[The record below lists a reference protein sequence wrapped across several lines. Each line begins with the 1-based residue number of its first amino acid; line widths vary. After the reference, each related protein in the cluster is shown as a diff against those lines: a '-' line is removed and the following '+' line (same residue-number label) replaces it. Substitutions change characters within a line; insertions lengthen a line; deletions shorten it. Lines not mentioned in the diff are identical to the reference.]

1 MFEVN
6 KCYMLRPESRVVASE
21 DYQIAC
27 IHADMLHTADTEA
40 ATADGVPLPDNI
52 VPETNLSSVLHF
64 APQFKGQDVSGV
76 KTLGDLLNV
85 VYKVERLSETGAP
98 QIQVIN
104 EAGEQYYVNIVD
116 GSFFENFVEVTL
128 Q

>member
-1 MFEVN
+1 MFEVD
-6 KCYMLRPESRVVASE
+6 KYYMLRPESRVVASE

-52 VPETNLSSVLHF
+52 VPETNLSSVLRF
-64 APQFKGQDVSGV
+64 APQFKNQDVSGV

-116 GSFFENFVEVTL
+116 GSFFENFIEVTL

>member
-1 MFEVN
+1 MFEVD
-6 KCYMLRPESRVVASE
+6 KYYMLRPESRVVSSD

-27 IHADMLHTADTEA
+27 IHADMLHAADTEA
-40 ATADGVPLPDNI
+40 ATADGVPFPDNI
-52 VPETNLSSVLHF
+52 VPETNLSSVLRF

-85 VYKVERLSETGAP
+85 VYKVERLSETGDP
-98 QIQVIN
+98 QIQVVD
-104 EAGEQYYVNIVD
+104 EAGEQYYIDLID
-116 GSFFENFVEVTL
+116 GSFFENFIEVVL

>member
-6 KCYMLRPESRVVASE
+6 KYYMLRPESRVVPSE
-21 DYQIAC
+21 DYQEVCEYSHMFHTIA
-27 IHADMLHTADTEA
+27 HEA

-52 VPETNLSSVLHF
+52 VPETNLSSVLLF
-64 APQFKGQDVSGV
+64 APQFKGQDVSGI
-76 KTLGDLLNV
+76 KTLGDLSNV

-104 EAGEQYYVNIVD
+104 EAGEQYYINIVD
-116 GSFFENFVEVTL
+116 GSFFDNFVEVVL

>member
-6 KCYMLRPESRVVASE
+6 KFYMLRPESRVVPSE
-21 DYQIAC
+21 DYQEAC
-27 IHADMLHTADTEA
+27 EYSHLFHSINSEKTSAE
-40 ATADGVPLPDNI
+40 GVPFPDNL
-52 VPETNLSSVLHF
+52 VPETNLSSVLRF
-64 APQFKGQDVSGV
+64 APQFKNQDVSGV
-76 KTLGDLLNV
+76 KTLGDLSNV

-98 QIQVIN
+98 QIQVVD
-104 EAGEQYYVNIVD
+104 EDGEVRFINIVD

>member
-1 MFEVN
+1 MFEAN
-6 KCYMLRPESRVVASE
+6 KYYMLRPESRVVPSE
-21 DYQIAC
+21 DYQEAC
-27 IHADMLHTADTEA
+27 EYSHFFHSINSEKASAE
-40 ATADGVPLPDNI
+40 GVPFPDNL
-52 VPETNLSSVLHF
+52 VPETNLSSVLRF